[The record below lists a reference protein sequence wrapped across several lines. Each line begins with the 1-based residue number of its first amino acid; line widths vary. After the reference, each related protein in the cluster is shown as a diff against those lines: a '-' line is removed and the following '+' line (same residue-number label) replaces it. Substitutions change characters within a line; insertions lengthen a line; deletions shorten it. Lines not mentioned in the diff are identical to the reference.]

1 MRKIVANPIELRDA
15 IRCEKKEIALT
26 SGFANMMRPF
36 AEFQQ
41 KSKKKRVSVNIN
53 EVTKEIDLPTSVVL
67 AFDSKTMDKLFNT
80 YQVVVNENAAKGLE
94 LEYVHV

>member
-1 MRKIVANPIELRDA
+1 MRKTVANPIELRDA
-15 IRCEKKEIALT
+15 IRCEKKKIALT

-41 KSKKKRVSVNIN
+41 RNKKEVNIS
-53 EVTKEIDLPTSVVL
+53 EVTEAVDLPASVVL
-67 AFDSKTMDKLFNT
+67 AFDSKTMAKLFKT
-80 YQVVVNENAAKGLE
+80 YQVVVNEDTARGVE